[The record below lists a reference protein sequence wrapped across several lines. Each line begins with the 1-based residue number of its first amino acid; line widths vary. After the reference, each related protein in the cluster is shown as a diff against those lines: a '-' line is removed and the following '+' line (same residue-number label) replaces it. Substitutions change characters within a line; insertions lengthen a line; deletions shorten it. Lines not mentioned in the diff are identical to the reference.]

1 MTTSLPGAHVIP
13 AQVSGYAAGRLSAA
27 EESSFEEHLMSC
39 AACRRLVSSGG
50 RVDDRRLAAVWS
62 EVVDVLDQP
71 RVPMVERVLHR
82 LGVGPETA
90 RLVAA
95 APSLR
100 VPWLT
105 AVATCLL
112 LAVIAAGE
120 GGVRG
125 QWLFLAVAPLLP
137 VAGVAAAYGPRW
149 DSAWEL
155 ARATQYSLSR
165 LALLRSLAVLGSTLP
180 LAAVVGV
187 ALPDADWWLAA
198 VWLLPSLAFVTLTLW
213 AATYVE
219 PLLAVGV
226 LTVGWLAVTSSAT
239 VHRTDPDL
247 LWQPAVQFG
256 FAAVM
261 VAAAAGLWVRRGE
274 LATPRWQA

>member
-1 MTTSLPGAHVIP
+1 MTTSLPGPHVVP
-13 AQVSGYAAGRLSAA
+13 AQVSGYAAGRLSARD
-27 EESSFEEHLMSC
+27 EVSVEEHLISC
-39 AACRRLVSSGG
+39 AACRQLVSSAGS
-50 RVDDRRLAAVWS
+50 VDDERLAAVWS
-62 EVVDVLDQP
+62 EVIDLLDQP
-71 RVPMVERVLHR
+71 RVPAVERVLHR
-82 LGVGPETA
+82 LGASRETA

-105 AVATCLL
+105 AVTTCLL
-112 LAVIAAGE
+112 LAVIAASA

-149 DSAWEL
+149 DSAWEI
-155 ARATQYSLSR
+155 ARATRYSLSR

-187 ALPDADWWLAA
+187 ALPNADWWLAA

-219 PLLAVGV
+219 PLLAAGA

-239 VHRTDPDL
+239 ARRADPDM
-247 LWQPAVQFG
+247 LWQPAVQLG
-256 FAAVM
+256 FAVAIL
-261 VAAAAGLWVRRGE
+261 AAAAGLWLRRGE
-274 LATPRWQA
+274 LAKSRWQA